1 MTKRGLSLIFAALMS
16 VAAAFADD
24 LPASIPAAL
33 VRGVELYGE
42 GKWHDAVLELKR
54 AAAAL
59 TSKDET
65 SEAAYWIA
73 LAEIGAGEYEAAAR
87 DLDALITADP
97 MGKRT
102 NEAAYQKGRAFF
114 HLGRYDDAIVTFKT
128 YSDLAVDDQRKS
140 AAAFWIGECLY
151 ALGRL
156 DDARSVFSLI
166 VERYPTSLKYE
177 AAYYRVALIDQ
188 KAIETELLKLLKW
201 SHEESLRT
209 VEEYQ
214 RRERSYEQ
222 AIVAYQKRI
231 AEMLKDGR
239 LADLENENKELAEQL
254 AAARLSS
261 IPTPDA
267 PAAIVPAVPVP
278 SPVPAPAAQ
287 APETPLASERVARLL
302 ALKAKALELQNA
314 VQGKLGAAEPGEK
327 K

>member
-1 MTKRGLSLIFAALMS
+1 MTKRGVSLIFAALLS

-33 VRGVELYGE
+33 ARGVELYGE
-42 GKWHDAVLELKR
+42 AKWHDAVLELKR
-54 AAAAL
+54 AAATL
-59 TSKDET
+59 TSKDEA
-65 SEAAYWIA
+65 SEAAYWIS
-73 LAEIGAGEYEAAAR
+73 LAEIGAGDFEAAAR

-97 MGKRT
+97 MGKRA

-140 AAAFWIGECLY
+140 AAAFWIGESLY

-156 DDARSVFSLI
+156 EDARSVFSLI

-239 LADLENENKELAEQL
+239 LADLEKENKELAEQL

-261 IPTPDA
+261 IPAPEQ
-267 PAAIVPAVPVP
+267 PAAIAPAV
-278 SPVPAPAAQ
+278 PVPAPAAQ
-287 APETPLASERVARLL
+287 APQTPGDSERVARLL
-302 ALKAKALELQNA
+302 ALKAKALELQNK
-314 VQGKLGAAEPGEK
+314 VQEKLGAAEPGEAK
-327 K
+327 